1 MIPEYL
7 RGRKTIEDELEDILI
22 VKKPY
27 YKRNILKGQTRGK
40 QGWFF
45 KKVVN
50 TETISGVF
58 KCINVIQMPDD
69 DPKIL
74 YEEYKKYLTPHSLV
88 CRVYILKGKSLTPN
102 DSKNSDPYLLIKCGR
117 SVVNDSKNVIDD
129 TNNPGF
135 YKHFDIAV
143 SIPGASTL
151 TIQVWDDDGIVGDD
165 LIGETK
171 IDLEERFFDKTW
183 REINDTAA
191 ERVILNQTKKKSK
204 KDKKST
210 QAMIT
215 EDKSEKGTPR
225 EEEKVETTEIS
236 NEYKK
241 IPIEERTLA
250 KKTSAAPQGVIE

>member
-1 MIPEYL
+1 MVPEYL
-7 RGRKTIEDELEDILI
+7 RGRKTVEDELEDLLI
-22 VKKPY
+22 VKKPF
-27 YKRNILKGQTRGK
+27 YKRNILKGQTRGL

-69 DPKIL
+69 DPKDL
-74 YEEYKKYLTPHSLV
+74 FREYKQFLEPHYLV

-102 DSKNSDPYLLIKCGR
+102 DSKNSDPYLLIKCGG
-117 SVVNDSKNVIDD
+117 SEVNDSDNAIDD

-143 SIPGASTL
+143 TIPGASTL

-171 IDLEERFFDKTW
+171 IDLEERYFSKEW

-191 ERVILNQTKKKSK
+191 EHVLTKQKKK
-204 KDKKST
+204 
-210 QAMIT
+210 
-215 EDKSEKGTPR
+215 
-225 EEEKVETTEIS
+225 
-236 NEYKK
+236 
-241 IPIEERTLA
+241 
-250 KKTSAAPQGVIE
+250 

>member
-22 VKKPY
+22 VKKPFF
-27 YKRNILKGQTRGK
+27 KRNILKGQTRGK

-58 KCINVIQMPDD
+58 KCINIIQMPDD
-69 DPKIL
+69 DPEDL
-74 YEEYKKYLTPHSLV
+74 YREYKQYLAPHSLV

-102 DSKNSDPYLLIKCGR
+102 DSKNSDPYLLIKCGK
-117 SVVNDSKNVIDD
+117 SVVNDSDNVIDD

-143 SIPGASTL
+143 AIPGASTL

-171 IDLEERFFDKTW
+171 IDLEERYFHKEW

-191 ERVILNQTKKKSK
+191 ELVLLNQTKKKSK
-204 KDKKST
+204 HNKSSES
-210 QAMIT
+210 MIV
-215 EDKSEKGTPR
+215 EDNSENGTPR

-236 NEYKK
+236 SKYTK